1 MLKKLIKIIE
11 YYFDEEINEN
21 TPIDNLK
28 TNEIDYYDLLMDIED
43 EFEISIDLDE
53 IENIKN
59 VRELL
64 DYVIDEKSSS

>member
-1 MLKKLIKIIE
+1 MLKKLLKIIE

-28 TNEIDYYDLLMDIED
+28 TNEIDYYELLMDIED

>member
-1 MLKKLIKIIE
+1 MLKKLINIIE

-21 TPIDNLK
+21 TLIDDLK

-59 VRELL
+59 VQELL
-64 DYVIDEKSSS
+64 EYILNVKSSR